1 MKAVNY
7 LISFNTIRFL
17 KFLDDKEYPSKIG
30 RRELLVGIFLL
41 FDWLMTSTPEE
52 VWANQILAK
61 PTRYR
66 IQASFQRYGFC

>member
-1 MKAVNY
+1 MYESMHHVYFCRKILKAVNY

-52 VWANQILAK
+52 V
-61 PTRYR
+61 
-66 IQASFQRYGFC
+66 